1 MHGTI
6 ESEVKLRMPGPSEA
20 RALVGSIGATPWRPR
35 HFEDNILF
43 DDAAGSL
50 RASGR
55 ALRLRRAGAS
65 GGIITYKGPRLAGD
79 GVKSRP
85 EIEVTVDSPDAAEQ
99 VLEALGYRKM
109 FRYQK
114 YREAFRWRDAE
125 IVVDETPIGTFLEV
139 EGPIATIHA
148 AAAALGR
155 GPADYID
162 DSYAAL
168 FVASGRAGDMV
179 FA

>member
-1 MHGTI
+1 
-6 ESEVKLRMPGPSEA
+6 MPGPSEA
-20 RALVGSIGATPWRPR
+20 RALVGGLGATPSRPR
-35 HFEDNILF
+35 HFEDNVLF
-43 DDAAGSL
+43 DDARSSL
-50 RASGR
+50 QASGR
-55 ALRLRRAGAS
+55 ALRLRRTDAGA
-65 GGIITYKGPRLAGD
+65 IVTYKGPRVAGA

-85 EIEVTVDSPDAAEQ
+85 EIEVAVGDGDAAQQ
-99 VLEALGYRKM
+99 VLEALGYRKV

-139 EGPIATIHA
+139 EGPIETIHA

-155 GPADYID
+155 GPADYVD
-162 DSYAAL
+162 ESYAAL
-168 FVASGRAGDMV
+168 FVASGRIGDMV

>member
-1 MHGTI
+1 LPSPI

-20 RALVGSIGATPWRPR
+20 RALVETIGATPSRPR
-35 HFEDNILF
+35 HFEDNVLF
-43 DDAAGSL
+43 DDAASSL
-50 RASGR
+50 AASGR
-55 ALRLRRAGAS
+55 ALRLRRTDAAA
-65 GGIITYKGPRLAGD
+65 IVTYKGPRVEGA

-85 EIEVTVDSPDAAEQ
+85 EIEVTVDDADIAQQ
-99 VLEALGYRKM
+99 VLEALGYRKV

-139 EGPIATIHA
+139 EGPIETIHA

-155 GPADYID
+155 GPADYVD
-162 DSYAAL
+162 ESYGVL
-168 FVASGRAGDMV
+168 FLASGRSGDMV

>member
-1 MHGTI
+1 LASTI
-6 ESEVKLRMPGPSEA
+6 ESEVKLRMTGPSEA
-20 RALVGSIGATPWRPR
+20 RALMGRIGATPSRPR

-43 DDAAGSL
+43 DDAASSL
-50 RASGR
+50 ASSGR
-55 ALRLRRAGAS
+55 ALRLRRTDAAA
-65 GGIITYKGPRLAGD
+65 IVTYKGPKVAGA

-85 EIEVTVDSPDAAEQ
+85 EIEVTVGDADSAQ
-99 VLEALGYRKM
+99 HVLEALGYRKA

-155 GPADYID
+155 GPADYVE
-162 DSYAAL
+162 DSYSAL
-168 FVASGRAGDMV
+168 FLATGRGGDMV

>member
-1 MHGTI
+1 LPSPV
-6 ESEVKLRMPGPSEA
+6 ESEIKLRMPGPSEA
-20 RALVGSIGATPWRPR
+20 RALVDRIGATPSRPR
-35 HFEDNILF
+35 HFEDNVLF
-43 DDAAGSL
+43 DDAASSL

-55 ALRLRRAGAS
+55 ALRLRRTDAGAVV
-65 GGIITYKGPRLAGD
+65 TYKGPRVMGT

-85 EIEVTVDSPDAAEQ
+85 EIEVTVGDADAAQQ
-99 VLEALGYRKM
+99 VLEALGYRKA

-114 YREAFRWRDAE
+114 YRQAFRWRDAE

-139 EGPIATIHA
+139 EGPIETIHA

-155 GPADYID
+155 GPADYVE

-168 FVASGRAGDMV
+168 FLASGRSGDMV

>member
-1 MHGTI
+1 LASTI

-20 RALVGSIGATPWRPR
+20 RALVGRIGATPSRSR

-43 DDAAGSL
+43 DDAAASL
-50 RASGR
+50 GASGR
-55 ALRLRRAGAS
+55 ALRLRRTDAAAVV
-65 GGIITYKGPRLAGD
+65 TYKGPRVPGA

-85 EIEVTVDSPDAAEQ
+85 EIEVTVGDADAAQQ
-99 VLEALGYRKM
+99 VLEALGYRKT

-114 YREAFRWRDAE
+114 YREAFRWRNAE

-139 EGPIATIHA
+139 EGPIDTIHA
-148 AAAALGR
+148 AASALGC
-155 GPADYID
+155 GPADYLD

-168 FVASGRAGDMV
+168 FIASGRTGDMV

>member
-1 MHGTI
+1 
-6 ESEVKLRMPGPSEA
+6 MPGPSAA
-20 RALVGSIGATPWRPR
+20 RALVGTIGATPSRPR
-35 HFEDNILF
+35 HFEDNVLF
-43 DDAAGSL
+43 DDAASSL
-50 RASGR
+50 AASGR
-55 ALRLRRAGAS
+55 VLRLRRTDAAAVV
-65 GGIITYKGPRLAGD
+65 TYKGPRVAGT

-85 EIEVTVDSPDAAEQ
+85 EVEVAVEDADAAQ
-99 VLEALGYRKM
+99 RVLESLGYRKV

-139 EGPIATIHA
+139 EGPIETIHA

-155 GPADYID
+155 GPADYVTE
-162 DSYAAL
+162 SYPAL
-168 FVASGRAGDMV
+168 FAASGGSGDMV

>member
-1 MHGTI
+1 
-6 ESEVKLRMPGPSEA
+6 MPGPSEA
-20 RALVGSIGATPWRPR
+20 RALVGGIGATPSRPR
-35 HFEDNILF
+35 HFEDNVLF
-43 DDAAGSL
+43 DDARSSL
-50 RASGR
+50 QASGR
-55 ALRLRRAGAS
+55 ALRLRRTDAS
-65 GGIITYKGPRLAGD
+65 AIVTYKGPRVAGT

-85 EIEVTVDSPDAAEQ
+85 EIEVTVDDADIAQQ
-99 VLEALGYRKM
+99 VLEALGYRKV

-139 EGPIATIHA
+139 EGPIETIHA

-155 GPADYID
+155 GRADYIQE
-162 DSYAAL
+162 SYGAL
-168 FVASGRAGDMV
+168 FLASGRSGDMV

>member
-1 MHGTI
+1 
-6 ESEVKLRMPGPSEA
+6 MPGPSEA
-20 RALVGSIGATPWRPR
+20 RALVERIGATPSRSR
-35 HFEDNILF
+35 HLEDNILF
-43 DDAAGSL
+43 DDAGSSL
-50 RASGR
+50 AASGR
-55 ALRLRRAGAS
+55 ALRLRRTDGPA
-65 GGIITYKGPRLAGD
+65 IVTYKGPRLLGD
-79 GVKSRP
+79 AVKSRP
-85 EIEVTVDSPDAAEQ
+85 EIEVTVGDADAAQQ
-99 VLEALGYRKM
+99 VLEALGYRKV

-155 GPADYID
+155 GPADYVD
-162 DSYAAL
+162 ESYAAL
-168 FVASGRAGDMV
+168 FAASGRSGDMV

>member
-1 MHGTI
+1 MASII

-20 RALVGSIGATPWRPR
+20 RALVSGIGATPSRPR
-35 HFEDNILF
+35 HFEDNVLF
-43 DDAAGSL
+43 DDARGSL

-55 ALRLRRAGAS
+55 ALRLRRAGAT
-65 GGIITYKGPRLAGD
+65 GGIVTYKGPRIAGE

-85 EIEVTVDSPDAAEQ
+85 EIETTVGDADAAEQ
-99 VLEALGYRKM
+99 VLEALGYRKT

-139 EGPIATIHA
+139 EGPIETIHA
-148 AAAALGR
+148 AAQALGR
-155 GPADYID
+155 GPADYVE

-168 FVASGRAGDMV
+168 FLATGRGGDMV

>member
-1 MHGTI
+1 
-6 ESEVKLRMPGPSEA
+6 MPGPSEA
-20 RALVGSIGATPWRPR
+20 RALVGRIGATPSRPR
-35 HFEDNILF
+35 HFEDNVLF
-43 DDAAGSL
+43 DDARSSL
-50 RASGR
+50 QTSGC
-55 ALRLRRAGAS
+55 ALRLRRTDAAA
-65 GGIITYKGPRLAGD
+65 IVTYKGPRLSGA

-85 EIEVTVDSPDAAEQ
+85 EIEVAVGDGDAAQQ
-99 VLEALGYRKM
+99 VLEALGYRKV

-139 EGPIATIHA
+139 EGPVETIHA

-155 GPADYID
+155 GPADYVD
-162 DSYAAL
+162 ESYAAL
-168 FVASGRAGDMV
+168 FVASGRIGDMV

>member
-1 MHGTI
+1 
-6 ESEVKLRMPGPSEA
+6 MPGPSEA
-20 RALVGSIGATPWRPR
+20 RALVGRIGATPSRPR
-35 HFEDNILF
+35 HFEDNVLF
-43 DDAAGSL
+43 DDARSSL
-50 RASGR
+50 QASGR
-55 ALRLRRAGAS
+55 ALRLRRTDAAA
-65 GGIITYKGPRLAGD
+65 IVTYKGPRVVGA

-85 EIEVTVDSPDAAEQ
+85 EIEVAVGDPDAAQQ
-99 VLEALGYRKM
+99 VLEALGYRKV

-139 EGPIATIHA
+139 EGPIETIHA

-155 GPADYID
+155 SPADYVD
-162 DSYAAL
+162 ESYAAL
-168 FVASGRAGDMV
+168 FVATGRTGDMV

>member
-1 MHGTI
+1 MA
-6 ESEVKLRMPGPSEA
+6 GPSEA
-20 RALVGSIGATPWRPR
+20 RALVGGIGATPSRPR
-35 HFEDNILF
+35 HFEDNVLF
-43 DDAAGSL
+43 DDAASSL
-50 RASGR
+50 QASGR
-55 ALRLRRAGAS
+55 ALRLRRTDAAA
-65 GGIITYKGPRLAGD
+65 IVTYKGPRVVGA

-85 EIEVTVDSPDAAEQ
+85 EIEVAVGDADAAQQ
-99 VLEALGYRKM
+99 VLEALGYRKV

-139 EGPIATIHA
+139 EGPIGTIHA

-155 GPADYID
+155 GPADYVD
-162 DSYAAL
+162 ESYAGL
-168 FVASGRAGDMV
+168 FVASGRSGDMV

>member
-1 MHGTI
+1 MTSTI
-6 ESEVKLRMPGPSEA
+6 ESEIKLRMPGPSEA
-20 RALVGSIGATPWRPR
+20 RALVSGIGAKPSRPR
-35 HFEDNILF
+35 HFEDNVLF
-43 DDAAGSL
+43 DDAAGAL
-50 RASGR
+50 RASGC

-65 GGIITYKGPRLAGD
+65 GGIVTYKGPRVAGD

-85 EIEVTVDSPDAAEQ
+85 EIEVTVGDADAAQQ

-139 EGPIATIHA
+139 EGPIGTIHA
-148 AAAALGR
+148 AAEALGR
-155 GPADYID
+155 GPDDYVE
-162 DSYAAL
+162 DSYAGL
-168 FVASGRAGDMV
+168 FFASGRGGDMV